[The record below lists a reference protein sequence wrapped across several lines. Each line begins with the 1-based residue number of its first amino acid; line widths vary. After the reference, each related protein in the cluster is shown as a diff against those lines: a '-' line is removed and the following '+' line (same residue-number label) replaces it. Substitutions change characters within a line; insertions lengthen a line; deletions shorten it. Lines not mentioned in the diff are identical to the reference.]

1 MTQQRNIH
9 GWHLLTLVLAFV
21 AGGALTMHLPNFKS
35 KMKSFDSAPALQAK
49 SQQDTNSPGGTAPLG
64 ADDPEADIAEFK
76 VAEATGDADAKL
88 DDIPLFLQNEIDD
101 LRFEAERSR
110 EEIAELREEVARLS
124 LAEDQSGSPDASA
137 PSAPERFTQRPAR
150 AQNNTDHRDALI
162 QAGVTPDLADS
173 IQQRQ
178 DQKSLARLELFDRAA
193 REGYSN
199 TERLTEEIEE
209 LDAASPSLRQELGDS
224 AYDEYLFNAGRANR
238 VVVDSVINGSNA
250 DISGVQVG
258 DIIFSYASRR
268 IFTQQGLRAATQEGV
283 RDEPIVLE
291 LVRDQQT
298 VTLDAIRGPLGI
310 SMTPLSV
317 SP

>member
-1 MTQQRNIH
+1 
-9 GWHLLTLVLAFV
+9 V
-21 AGGALTMHLPNFKS
+21 ASFNAGAS
-35 KMKSFDSAPALQAK
+35 VCR

-124 LAEDQSGSPDASA
+124 VSKDQSGSPDASA
-137 PSAPERFTQRPAR
+137 PSAPERFTQRPTR
-150 AQNNTDHRDALI
+150 AQNNTDRDALI
-162 QAGVTPDLADS
+162 QAGVTPDLVDS

-178 DQKSLARLELFDRAA
+178 DQKTLARLELIDRAA

-268 IFTQQGLRAATQEGV
+268 IFTQQGLRAATQDGV